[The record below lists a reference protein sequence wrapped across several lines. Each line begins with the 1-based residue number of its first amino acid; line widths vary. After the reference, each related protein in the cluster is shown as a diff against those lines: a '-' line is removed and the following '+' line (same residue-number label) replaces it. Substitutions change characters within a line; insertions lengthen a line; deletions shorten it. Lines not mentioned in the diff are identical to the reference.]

1 MIDSGQSLSV
11 RSGESQSSPPTID
24 VDKQVAILLIALRPA
39 LIMLLGAV
47 EDALGYQRSI
57 PTRKQRTGRI

>member
-11 RSGESQSSPPTID
+11 RSEANHKSPPTID